1 MAPMKGKPMF
11 AESDGCGICQA
22 PSADHG
28 TRETPMGWRQQ
39 IGALHE
45 YQAPTS
51 RQVNARVAIR
61 EQQARLAEMRPQPS
75 EPARYVVVP
84 SPVAPP
90 PEDPFVTEIE
100 EMLYRILIN
109 YEREGS
115 GPGSRFEGK
124 TLERCQAEQVIRHIR
139 WHDARTEGP
148 EWGPGAEGD
157 AGNSND
163 AQEGSTP

>member
-1 MAPMKGKPMF
+1 MAGMKGKPTF

-22 PSADHG
+22 PSAEHG

-61 EQQARLAEMRPQPS
+61 EQQAEAAKRHPELAEAS
-75 EPARYVVVP
+75 ARYVVVP
-84 SPVAPP
+84 SPMAPP

-139 WHDARTEGP
+139 WHDRKDPPAAPPT
-148 EWGPGAEGD
+148 GD
-157 AGNSND
+157 AS
-163 AQEGSTP
+163 